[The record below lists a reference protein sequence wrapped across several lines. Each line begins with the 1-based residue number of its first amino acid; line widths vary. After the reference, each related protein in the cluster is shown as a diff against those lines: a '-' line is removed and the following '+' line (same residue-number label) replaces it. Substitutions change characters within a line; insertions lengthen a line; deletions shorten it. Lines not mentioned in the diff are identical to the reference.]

1 MRRLYSFLICLLAV
15 VAMQAQ
21 IITTTPT
28 FPTENDEVAIIFDA
42 TKGTAGLKGFTGDDN
57 KSKHRF
63 RRLEARPNL
72 GR

>member
-42 TKGTAGLKGFTGDDN
+42 TKGTAGLK
-57 KSKHRF
+57 S
-63 RRLEARPNL
+63 
-72 GR
+72 